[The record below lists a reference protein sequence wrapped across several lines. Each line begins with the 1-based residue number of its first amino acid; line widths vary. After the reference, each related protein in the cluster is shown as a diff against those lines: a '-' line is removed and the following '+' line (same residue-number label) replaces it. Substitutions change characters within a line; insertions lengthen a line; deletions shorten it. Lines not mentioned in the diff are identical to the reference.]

1 MSPQPHGLP
10 HDFAFDERQLEGWK
24 TNQILADIRVDK
36 WGDFDIVCSSIN
48 QHFPDAEASKA
59 IRLLKH
65 ALRSI
70 NKNTTSMPMQ
80 LYTDR
85 FITFLDKKP
94 TKDRFLSAFSRVM
107 DKMAIQGAVDHA
119 KAKNELKADLVGT
132 LLVGNALNK
141 QAQNAMG
148 GNTIS
153 SSSASMS
160 TNANHPPSDD
170 NDANDVIRKGT
181 IEVISNANT
190 GHSPEDD
197 NDDVDECAGNM
208 TTKSTI
214 EKAAIEIYEQYTQG
228 SPISSAERSI
238 MSSGLSGILDFVDA
252 NEDGQRLLFG
262 APQWMKMRAQYEHAF
277 KEILTFARPSHLDE
291 ALTHIIHLCERSKEA
306 AARAYLTKAM
316 EANDVDEDS
325 MMGLRL
331 VLQLFDS
338 LTIHHT
344 MLDPLR
350 RIQPTEYDVAFKLWL
365 PLFDRLFAGTCIS
378 TRIAETSNT
387 FTAINKRAMYSNDHH
402 HPVAFKIDI
411 RFVHNCHHTSK
422 MIDVAAAEAALDGS
436 ANDKTINDNAKL
448 LREGKDI
455 LDKLLNTSLE
465 QHAAN
470 AMMGV
475 VIQLDGFQGEV
486 SSIHLD
492 QDGLYVA
499 LPRQRLQYPRSA
511 ASLRRFSDTMDAL
524 LALKD
529 QLCSISATI
538 SNQMDLYKDKRAS
551 LGSKHARPATAISP
565 HHLTKRQRATW
576 YSPPRNDPSLSCL
589 PPLSLPSKED

>member
-1 MSPQPHGLP
+1 MPPQPHGLP
-10 HDFAFDERQLEGWK
+10 HEFVFDKKQLEGYK

-48 QHFPDAEASKA
+48 QHFPDVEASKA
-59 IRLLKH
+59 ISLFKH
-65 ALRSI
+65 SLRSI

-85 FITFLDKKP
+85 LITFLDEKP
-94 TKDRFLSAFSRVM
+94 TKDRFLSAYSRVM
-107 DKMAIQGAVDHA
+107 DKMAIQSTVDHA

-132 LLVGNALNK
+132 LLVEDALDK

-153 SSSASMS
+153 SSSASLS
-160 TNANHPPSDD
+160 TDADHPPSDD
-170 NDANDVIRKGT
+170 NNANDVIRKDA
-181 IEVISNANT
+181 IEITSSDNIA
-190 GHSPEDD
+190 HSPEDY
-197 NDDVDECAGNM
+197 NDCPDECADII

-214 EKAAIEIYEQYTQG
+214 EKAAIEIHKRYTQG
-228 SPISSAERSI
+228 GLISSAERSI
-238 MSSGLSGILDFVDA
+238 MSSGLSGILDFVNA

-262 APQWMKMRAQYEHAF
+262 APQWMEMHAQYEHKF
-277 KEILTFARPSHLDE
+277 KETFTFARPSHLDE

-306 AARAYLTKAM
+306 AARVYLTKFM

-325 MMGLRL
+325 MMGLGL

-338 LTIHHT
+338 LTIHRT

-350 RIQPTEYDVAFKLWL
+350 RIQPTEYDVTFKLWL
-365 PLFDRLFAGTCIS
+365 PLFDRLFAGTYIS

-387 FTAINKRAMYSNDHH
+387 FTAINKRAMYANSHH
-402 HPVAFKIDI
+402 HPIAFKIDI

-436 ANDKTINDNAKL
+436 ANDKIINDNAKL

-455 LDKLLNTSLE
+455 LDKLLNASLE

-470 AMMGV
+470 AMMGI
-475 VIQLDGFQGEV
+475 VIQLDGFQGAV

-499 LPRQRLQYPRSA
+499 LPRQRLQYPRSI

-524 LALKD
+524 LALKN
-529 QLCSISATI
+529 QLCSISTI
-538 SNQMDLYKDKRAS
+538 ISSQMDLCKDKRAS
-551 LGSKHARPATAISP
+551 LGSKHARPATAIPP
-565 HHLTKRQRATW
+565 HHLTKKQRATW
-576 YSPPRNDPSLSCL
+576 YSPPHNNPSLSCL
-589 PPLSLPSKED
+589 PPLFLPFEED